1 MRVMLFEK
9 NEHGFIKDT
18 DVSQASFFRALSF
31 VMYNRSRQ
39 EVIGV
44 SCKDEP
50 IGEIDVFA
58 VHEKTFVELP
68 GRPTAIPDQKLHMF
82 LHRRVASQKIE
93 QHIEIPISEQ
103 ARRNLHCTG

>member
-58 VHEKTFVELP
+58 VHEKTFVE
-68 GRPTAIPDQKLHMF
+68 
-82 LHRRVASQKIE
+82 
-93 QHIEIPISEQ
+93 
-103 ARRNLHCTG
+103 